1 MTNAMIMALVG
12 VPVMLLSIL
21 LPVALVVALQ
31 VWLCKRKTRWL
42 GLILPGLSFLF
53 SLLLVF
59 SVGAFG
65 LINQG
70 GSGGTLT
77 LEENG
82 QVIQQTITENGMTT
96 VYDGEGN
103 ILDQYIQFCEVLN
116 KQAGLYGRTDEALS
130 SAMHICIE
138 QGVLA
143 SLLNSHMEEVAQC
156 CDIGH
161 LPYHQGSRG

>member
-12 VPVMLLSIL
+12 IPVMLLSIL

-65 LINQG
+65 LIN
-70 GSGGTLT
+70 
-77 LEENG
+77 
-82 QVIQQTITENGMTT
+82 
-96 VYDGEGN
+96 
-103 ILDQYIQFCEVLN
+103 
-116 KQAGLYGRTDEALS
+116 
-130 SAMHICIE
+130 
-138 QGVLA
+138 
-143 SLLNSHMEEVAQC
+143 
-156 CDIGH
+156 
-161 LPYHQGSRG
+161 

>member
-1 MTNAMIMALVG
+1 MTNTMIMALVG
-12 VPVMLLSIL
+12 IPVMLLSIL

-70 GSGGTLT
+70 GQRRYPDSGGERPGDPADHHRERHDHRL
-77 LEENG
+77 
-82 QVIQQTITENGMTT
+82 
-96 VYDGEGN
+96 
-103 ILDQYIQFCEVLN
+103 
-116 KQAGLYGRTDEALS
+116 
-130 SAMHICIE
+130 
-138 QGVLA
+138 
-143 SLLNSHMEEVAQC
+143 
-156 CDIGH
+156 
-161 LPYHQGSRG
+161 

>member
-103 ILDQYIQFCEVLN
+103 IIDQYPEPDTQPKQSPLEVIVPAAAIFLVGNIPTVVLGGIWLHYKNRRDFQEEFRKMSIQDLE
-116 KQAGLYGRTDEALS
+116 
-130 SAMHICIE
+130 
-138 QGVLA
+138 
-143 SLLNSHMEEVAQC
+143 
-156 CDIGH
+156 
-161 LPYHQGSRG
+161 

>member
-1 MTNAMIMALVG
+1 MAMWSVFGIIGLLIALI
-12 VPVMLLSIL
+12 SIL

-31 VWLCKRKTRWL
+31 VWLCRRKTRWL

-70 GSGGTLT
+70 GSVGTLT

-103 ILDQYIQFCEVLN
+103 ILDQYPAPDAQEEQNRISMEGLLAVGGIFLVCNIPTVVLGGIWLHYKN
-116 KQAGLYGRTDEALS
+116 RRDF
-130 SAMHICIE
+130 
-138 QGVLA
+138 
-143 SLLNSHMEEVAQC
+143 
-156 CDIGH
+156 
-161 LPYHQGSRG
+161 